1 MRVHAVVEV
10 MMNNAALIINLRELL
25 IILMHNRTLCER
37 SADALRYCREHIIE
51 KEISVGVYG
60 EYREVIDQLHYLAN
74 KDNRDAPDDVLR
86 SGGDLLLSIL
96 LLYDRLASDIAV
108 SEYTQKNNAFYF

>member
-1 MRVHAVVEV
+1 
-10 MMNNAALIINLRELL
+10 MNNAALIINIRELL

-51 KEISVGVYG
+51 NEISVGIYG
-60 EYREVIDQLHYLAN
+60 EYREVIEQLHYLAN
-74 KDNRDAPDDVLR
+74 KDNRDAPDDLLR

-96 LLYDRLASDIAV
+96 LLYDRLVADIAV
-108 SEYTQKNNAFYF
+108 AEYLHQNNKFYF